1 MPRPGLSIGQVKK
14 QIKELYRSRDQ
25 YIMYLGQLAYE
36 NYKNG
41 KLEDPSLQEPCRTL
55 DEIHLQID
63 QWEEELGVLE
73 SMRSA
78 KVGQICPYCRSPVLI
93 GATFCNSC
101 GKAISVIPPAQREQ
115 GAVTEK
121 VTTCPACSALVLAD
135 AKFCSQCG
143 WRIAEE
149 SREEKKKKKK

>member
-1 MPRPGLSIGQVKK
+1 MPKPGLSIGQVKR

-41 KLEDPSLQEPCRTL
+41 KLDSPDLQEPCKTL
-55 DEIHLQID
+55 DEIHLQIN
-63 QWEEELGVLE
+63 QWEEELSVLE

-101 GKAISVIPPAQREQ
+101 GKAISVTPPTRGNQ
-115 GAVTEK
+115 GAVSEN
-121 VTTCPACSALVLAD
+121 VTTCPACFALVLAD

-149 SREEKKKKKK
+149 PPEKKKKK